1 MAHPRL
7 LRIVAIDGGAI
18 LQNLIAVIAGALGGV
33 TTVVFTFKTRLALI
47 EQKADNERGEAVRVR
62 AEQTLRIDRI
72 LSRFASLD
80 RRQLV
85 MLQILSDV
93 AQKVGADGR
102 LSDLMVKFLSA
113 TGTPSGTDPHSI
125 ILDSGD

>member
-1 MAHPRL
+1 MA
-7 LRIVAIDGGAI
+7 VDGGAI
-18 LQNLIAVIAGALGGV
+18 LQNFIAVVAGALGGV
-33 TTVVFTFKTRLALI
+33 TTAVLTFKTRLALI
-47 EQKADNERGEAVRVR
+47 EQKAENERADAVRVR

-113 TGTPSGTDPHSI
+113 TGTPSGTDPQSI

>member
-1 MAHPRL
+1 M
-7 LRIVAIDGGAI
+7 AIDGSAI
-18 LQNLIAVIAGALGGV
+18 IQNLIAVVAGALGGV
-33 TTVVFTFKTRLALI
+33 TTTVFTFKTRLALM
-47 EQKADNERGEAVRVR
+47 EQRAETERVEAVRSR
-62 AEQTLRIDRI
+62 TEQTQRIDRI

-113 TGTPSGTDPHSI
+113 TGTPTGSDMQ